1 MSSPT
6 ETKAIYLSHFTPSM
20 MPAQTL
26 EAMLVQREPLLSRAL
41 EHLLDSVSSGSRHHT
56 LFVGPRGIGKT
67 HLLSLLHHRFSTT
80 TIATEK
86 SLIAWMREEEW
97 GVTSFFELTLR
108 ILRTLAASYPSLQID
123 SMTEA
128 IYDLPIAEA
137 ENKAESILLE
147 VLSDKCLVVLMEN
160 IDDLFANIGDHGQKA
175 WRAFIQN
182 HRNMVLVCTTP
193 SLFAGVTIQKSA
205 FYGFFDIETL
215 DELSFDNV
223 VNLLDKIAIER
234 HDLNLSDYIKTP
246 EGRARIR
253 AVHHLAEGNPR
264 IYIIF
269 AQFLTRESLDELVQA
284 FMHTLDELTPYYQA
298 RMKEL
303 SGQQRKLLEY
313 LINYRGAATVKE
325 IARGCFVTAQVCSSQ
340 LKQLRDKRYVRSTEV
355 GRESYYELCEPLMRL
370 CMEVKKQRG
379 EPVSLFVEM
388 LRIWYTEDQL
398 RELLTNSDSTKS
410 VDTSYLKIAIKSLE
424 NESVE
429 PTVQAVL
436 RDILNDRLKENK
448 LTIFEDLIG
457 VKTKNKSIKRFQ
469 SLTKLVLC
477 SSDELRQLPL
487 KEVSTLVF
495 DVSELNTIAN
505 QLGTT
510 SVGAILTASLTAG
523 SKVFKHYPDLAKN
536 IFRSLIPIIQNN
548 ESQAAASILGCIV
561 DRRPSNNN
569 ESAMLALLNVI
580 LQGTNEEYALLL
592 MKKIQRMS
600 DAILANINSK
610 KTPILLLK
618 LAKEE
623 RALAQEIINLVSL
636 QA

>member
-6 ETKAIYLSHFTPSM
+6 ENKAIYLSHFTPSM

-80 TIATEK
+80 ALATEK
-86 SLIAWMREEEW
+86 SLVAWMREEEW
-97 GVTSFFELTLR
+97 GITSFFELTIR
-108 ILRTLAASYPSLQID
+108 ILRTLSASYPALQID

-128 IYDLPIAEA
+128 IYDLPIVEA
-137 ENKAESILLE
+137 EKKAESILLE
-147 VLSDKCLVVLMEN
+147 VLKDKCLVILMEN
-160 IDDLFANIGDHGQKA
+160 IDDLFASIGDHGQKA

-234 HDLNLSDYIKTP
+234 HDLDLSDYIKTP

-388 LRIWYTEDQL
+388 LRIWYTEEHL
-398 RELLTNSDSTKS
+398 RSLLSQAEKGNSIEEQ
-410 VDTSYLKIAIKSLE
+410 YLRVAIKSLE
-424 NESVE
+424 QDDIE
-429 PTVQAVL
+429 PNVAALLKDLRNCKRIKDSRSIIDDLFVVQTKNKVVTAMQT
-436 RDILNDRLKENK
+436 INK
-448 LTIFEDLIG
+448 LTNLDDHQSKRLLDATKTLIRNHEAEAAAALLSVAQDLRLDWNSSTKFFDAAIAGIG
-457 VKTKNKSIKRFQ
+457 SPIQSLVIKKIKRM
-469 SLTKLVLC
+469 LNAL
-477 SSDELRQLPL
+477 DEAL
-487 KEVSTLVF
+487 K
-495 DVSELNTIAN
+495 
-505 QLGTT
+505 
-510 SVGAILTASLTAG
+510 
-523 SKVFKHYPDLAKN
+523 
-536 IFRSLIPIIQNN
+536 
-548 ESQAAASILGCIV
+548 
-561 DRRPSNNN
+561 SNNKN
-569 ESAMLALLNVI
+569 S
-580 LQGTNEEYALLL
+580 L
-592 MKKIQRMS
+592 MK
-600 DAILANINSK
+600 L
-610 KTPILLLK
+610 T
-618 LAKEE
+618 KEE
-623 RALAQEIINLVSL
+623 RTLVQLMINRRTGV
-636 QA
+636 QPDTN

>member
-388 LRIWYTEDQL
+388 LRIWYSEDHLRSLLNKAKKGNSLEVRYLIAAIESLEKDIIEPKVVALLKDLRDSRGTREKLSIMNDILVVQTKNSHIIAMQSIKKLNDLDDHEVKDCSQQL
-398 RELLTNSDSTKS
+398 IADWVSNIVKLLTIITIDKEAVRALLPTFLILGKKLSPYHPDQSKRLLQATNFLIPKYEAVAAAVILEMALDLGLDEPSANSFFNAVIEGID
-410 VDTSYLKIAIKSLE
+410 LKPKSLLIKKV
-424 NESVE
+424 NRMLLAMDAAIASKNRI
-429 PTVQAVL
+429 PML
-436 RDILNDRLKENK
+436 K
-448 LTIFEDLIG
+448 LTSEE
-457 VKTKNKSIKRFQ
+457 R
-469 SLTKLVLC
+469 
-477 SSDELRQLPL
+477 
-487 KEVSTLVF
+487 TLVESMLERLT
-495 DVSELNTIAN
+495 DVESE
-505 QLGTT
+505 
-510 SVGAILTASLTAG
+510 
-523 SKVFKHYPDLAKN
+523 
-536 IFRSLIPIIQNN
+536 
-548 ESQAAASILGCIV
+548 
-561 DRRPSNNN
+561 
-569 ESAMLALLNVI
+569 
-580 LQGTNEEYALLL
+580 TN
-592 MKKIQRMS
+592 
-600 DAILANINSK
+600 
-610 KTPILLLK
+610 
-618 LAKEE
+618 
-623 RALAQEIINLVSL
+623 
-636 QA
+636 